1 MQSIR
6 VTTVSKIAYLLIPIA
21 LLVLGSYGFSS
32 GGQLSDV
39 AMGDSQGKV
48 IRLMGQPDQVVIEPN
63 ARYCNDRSTTH
74 EYWYG
79 SAIFASWDV
88 VGLNAADTVTCTLHL
103 DSP

>member
-6 VTTVSKIAYLLIPIA
+6 VTTVSKIACLLIPIA
-21 LLVLGSYGFSS
+21 LLAVGSYVFSS

-48 IRLMGQPDQVVIEPN
+48 IRLMGQPDLVVIEPN
-63 ARYCNDRSTTH
+63 ERYCKNQTTTH
-74 EYWYG
+74 EFWYG
-79 SAIFASWDV
+79 SAVFASWDV
-88 VGLNAADTVTCTLHL
+88 IGLNAADTVTCTLHL